1 MVIMSI
7 LMNFLAAIGLG
18 NDAGKGDH
26 RQHRKSSKNDVIKV
40 SGRRISQARQA
51 KLESLC
57 HQLFQKED
65 LVLSGR
71 LQLLGLSKIKKRMGK
86 RWDGMQQIVHEVCE
100 ESIKKYLSAGDVSI
114 CHRDDSYVLLF
125 ATKSLAEIEL
135 RTMLIAEDIKKQLF
149 EYDEFEDLEILNQIA
164 RIQPSSKAS
173 KEMPFP
179 ENIHHMFER
188 SLGLMPQNLEFVGAG
203 ESEDM
208 SRLLRRTEVDAFAAP
223 ERTIAG
229 LDLGV
234 DQNVISS
241 TKVCY
246 MPVWDQYKKRL
257 VAYMCLPVNPGY
269 DGADPVAGYMSLSQ
283 NLSFLKRGET
293 DMAVLL
299 KVIEKLG
306 GAGDALVPYGM
317 ICPVHYETLSG
328 IETRERYKKICQG
341 ISESMKQS
349 ILFMVMDVPPQ
360 TSWVSLSQIVSPLK
374 TYGRFLCGQLP
385 LGAGVDFESL
395 RMSGFDNI
403 GVIIGT
409 PVRGDAVRKVMTD
422 LRLFVTRAKKHLIY
436 KTFVM
441 GVNDPMTAAGLAQT
455 GVRYMAGSA
464 IYETLAEP
472 MPSVDFWGNAVF
484 RSWQKTG
491 EVPVAIKRV

>member
-1 MVIMSI
+1 MSI
-7 LMNFLAAIGLG
+7 LMSFLTAIGLG
-18 NDAGKGDH
+18 GDAGKGDG
-26 RQHRKSSKNDVIKV
+26 RCCGTLARGDAIKV

-57 HQLFQKED
+57 HQLFQKEE

-71 LQLLGLSKIKKRMGK
+71 LQLLGLSKIKKRMGR
-86 RWDGMQQIVHEVCE
+86 RWDGMQQIVHDVCE
-100 ESIKKYLSAGDVSI
+100 ESINKYLSAGDVSI

-149 EYDEFEDLEILNQIA
+149 DYDEFEDLEILNQIA
-164 RIQPSSKAS
+164 RIQPSNSMAQ
-173 KEMPFP
+173 EIPFP
-179 ENIHHMFER
+179 DNIHHMFER
-188 SLGLMPQNLEFVGAG
+188 SLGLMPQDLEFVDAAG
-203 ESEDM
+203 HDDM
-208 SRLLRRTEVDAFAAP
+208 SHMLKRTEVDAFAEP
-223 ERTIAG
+223 ERMIAG

-234 DQNVISS
+234 DQNVILS

-257 VAYMCLPVNPGY
+257 VAYMCLPVNPHY
-269 DGADPVAGYMSLSQ
+269 DGADPVAGYTKLSQSLS
-283 NLSFLKRGET
+283 SLKKGET

-299 KVIEKLG
+299 KVIENLG
-306 GAGDALVPYGM
+306 RAGELSMPYGM

-328 IETRERYKKICQG
+328 VETRERYKKICQG
-341 ISESMKQS
+341 ISETMKQS

-374 TYGRFLCGQLP
+374 TYGRVLCGQLP

-409 PVRGDAVRKVMTD
+409 QVRGDSIRKVMND
-422 LRLFVTRAKKHLIY
+422 LRMFVTRAKKHLIY

-441 GVNDPMTAAGLAQT
+441 GVNDPMTAASLAQT

-464 IYETLAEP
+464 VYETLAEP
-472 MPSVDFWGNAVF
+472 IPSVDFWGSAVF

-491 EVPVAIKRV
+491 QEASGRRQG